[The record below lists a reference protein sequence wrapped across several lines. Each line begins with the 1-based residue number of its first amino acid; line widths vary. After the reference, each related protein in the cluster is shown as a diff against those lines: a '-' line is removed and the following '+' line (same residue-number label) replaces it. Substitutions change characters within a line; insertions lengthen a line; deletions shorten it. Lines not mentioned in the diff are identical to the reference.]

1 MSAQTEAGPLEEFRV
16 EFQEAWRRLPNKGL
30 FFGLLAAWLALFH
43 VLGNSTLGYVKT
55 GSLLGW
61 MWNAWRSNDWDEGH
75 GALIPA
81 VVLVLLW
88 WKRRE
93 LLASPLRLWWPGLA
107 LVAASLLLHLAGY
120 LVQQPRVSI
129 VGLFGG
135 IYGLMG
141 LAWGW
146 RFLQA
151 SFFPF
156 CLFVFCIPFGSLAEK
171 VTFPLRML
179 VTRIAVGVSQAVGF
193 EVVREGSLIYDVQ
206 RTFRFDV
213 APACSGIR
221 SLVALLALT
230 TIFGFVAFRSPW
242 RRLVMM
248 AAAFPLAVL
257 GNATRIIFTIFV
269 TELLGQ
275 KYGVAVEQ
283 KFGFVTF
290 AVAIA
295 CVLVLERWLREPAV
309 PAAAGAAA
317 PAGGQR

>member
-1 MSAQTEAGPLEEFRV
+1 M
-16 EFQEAWRRLPNKGL
+16 EFQDCWRRVPNKGL
-30 FFGLLAAWLALFH
+30 FFGLLAAWLMLFH
-43 VLGNSTLGYVKT
+43 FLGNSTFGYVKT
-55 GSLLGW
+55 PSLMGW
-61 MWNAWRSNDWDEGH
+61 MWNAWSGNDWDEGH
-75 GALIPA
+75 GALMPL
-81 VVLVLLW
+81 VVLALLW
-88 WKRRE
+88 WKRKE
-93 LLASPLRLWWPGLA
+93 LVALPLGLWWPGLA
-107 LVAASLLLHLAGY
+107 LVAVGMLLHVAGY
-120 LVQQPRVSI
+120 MIQQPRVSI

-141 LAWGW
+141 MAWGW
-146 RFLQA
+146 RFLRA

-156 CLFVFCIPFGSLAEK
+156 FLFAFCIPFGSLAEK

-179 VTRIAVGVSQAVGF
+179 VTHLSVGISQAVGF

-230 TIFGFVAFRSPW
+230 TIFGFVAFRSSW
-242 RRLVMM
+242 RRLVMVL
-248 AAAFPLAVL
+248 AAFPLAVL
-257 GNATRIIFTIFV
+257 GNATRITFTIFV

-290 AVAIA
+290 AVAIV
-295 CVLVLERWLREPAV
+295 CVLVLERWLREPE
-309 PAAAGAAA
+309 PANTA
-317 PAGGQR
+317 PVALGGGNS